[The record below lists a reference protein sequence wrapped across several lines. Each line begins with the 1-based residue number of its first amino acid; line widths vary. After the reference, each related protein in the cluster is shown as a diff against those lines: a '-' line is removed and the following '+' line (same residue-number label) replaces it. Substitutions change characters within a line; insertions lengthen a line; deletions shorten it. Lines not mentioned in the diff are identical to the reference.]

1 MFAGVSEAAGRV
13 RLAGGWASTGSVPRV
28 FSAATVTGE
37 VMSSEEGAASTP
49 EATCSGAQAA
59 ASPSSAATP
68 TTTPASRPPTS
79 SSDLRP
85 DLRTAHPR
93 PPAASPQ
100 PLLSPAP

>member
-1 MFAGVSEAAGRV
+1 MFVGVSEAAGRV

-37 VMSSEEGAASTP
+37 VLSSQGAVSTP
-49 EATCSGAQAA
+49 EATCSGARAA
-59 ASPSSAATP
+59 ASPSSAATLI
-68 TTTPASRPPTS
+68 TTPASRPPTS

-100 PLLSPAP
+100 PLLSPDP